1 MRIGVSLIKGIA
13 FGRNIPC
20 VAVSTLEALAENITP
35 LSGVLVPC
43 MDARRG
49 QLYTALFASNGIAAE
64 RLSPDSAIS
73 IKELADELIK
83 QGNKDI
89 YLSGDGYEVAKKT
102 LLSLGVKTKETPPL
116 LITENAYSVARVAL
130 RKYNRGEYMSDTEIT
145 ATYLRLPQ
153 AERERLE
160 NLKKKDI

>member
-1 MRIGVSLIKGIA
+1 MLSLLI
-13 FGRNIPC
+13 
-20 VAVSTLEALAENITP
+20 
-35 LSGVLVPC
+35 
-43 MDARRG
+43 
-49 QLYTALFASNGIAAE
+49 
-64 RLSPDSAIS
+64 IS